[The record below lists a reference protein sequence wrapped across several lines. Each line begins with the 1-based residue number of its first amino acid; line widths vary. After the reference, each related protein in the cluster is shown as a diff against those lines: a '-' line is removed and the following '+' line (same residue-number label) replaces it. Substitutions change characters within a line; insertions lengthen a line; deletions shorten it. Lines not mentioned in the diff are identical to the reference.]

1 MARSANLAEWKIKG
15 AVEDIEQKSAQEQE
29 QAVLDKA
36 VEEGKIEPEA
46 AGKEVDE
53 VPKINL
59 DELNKEKNAV
69 QERETEEVPVEDAP
83 GNSKEVEQEVQEQTE
98 TKETEEQNSPLELVE
113 DEEKTVE
120 TNQPSVDERAAQVNE
135 QPKPAEPEVVLP
147 ENVEKLVKFME
158 ETGGSVED
166 FVLLNRDLSK
176 YNDGDLLR
184 EYYKQSKPWDPQ
196 EVSEYMEDNFSY
208 DEDDDPREIR
218 SKKRAFKE
226 ELFNAKKFL
235 EGNKEKYYADLKLKK
250 QTDVPQEYKEALEY
264 YNTYQQNAESSK
276 QLTESFLQKT
286 DDVFSQDFKG
296 FDFQVGNNKYR
307 YKVNNVNDTKTQQS
321 DINNFVKQF
330 LGDDGQIKDA
340 KGYHKALFTARN
352 ADKLA
357 EHFYEQGRADALRQS
372 AKEAKNINMDPRQEG
387 VIKTSTGQKF
397 KVVSGD
403 SSSKLK
409 IKLRQ

>member
-1 MARSANLAEWKIKG
+1 
-15 AVEDIEQKSAQEQE
+15 
-29 QAVLDKA
+29 
-36 VEEGKIEPEA
+36 
-46 AGKEVDE
+46 
-53 VPKINL
+53 
-59 DELNKEKNAV
+59 
-69 QERETEEVPVEDAP
+69 VEDAP
-83 GNSKEVEQEVQEQTE
+83 RDSKEVEQEVQEQTE
-98 TKETEEQNSPLELVE
+98 AKETEEQDSPLELVK
-113 DEEKTVE
+113 DEEEAVE
-120 TNQPSVDERAAQVNE
+120 TNQPKVDERAAQVNE

-147 ENVEKLVKFME
+147 ENVDKLVKFME

-184 EYYKQSKPWDPQ
+184 EYYKQSKPWDSQ

-208 DEDDDPREIR
+208 GEDDDPREIR

-250 QTDVPQEYKEALEY
+250 QTDIPQEYQEALEY

-286 DDVFSQDFKG
+286 DNVFSQDFKG

-321 DINNFVKQF
+321 DINNFVKPF

-387 VIKTSTGQKF
+387 VIKTASGQKF

-403 SSSKLK
+403 SSSKLRM
-409 IKLRQ
+409 KLRQ

>member
-1 MARSANLAEWKIKG
+1 MAEWKIKG
-15 AVEDIEQKSAQEQE
+15 AAEDVEQKSAQEQE

-53 VPKINL
+53 IPKINL
-59 DELNKEKNAV
+59 DELNKEKDAV

-83 GNSKEVEQEVQEQTE
+83 GDSKEVEQKVQEQTE
-98 TKETEEQNSPLELVE
+98 AEETKEQDSPLELVE

-120 TNQPSVDERAAQVNE
+120 TNQPSIDERAAQVNE
-135 QPKPAEPEVVLP
+135 PPKPAEPEVVLP
-147 ENVEKLVKFME
+147 ENVDKLVKFME

-184 EYYKQSKPWDPQ
+184 EYYKQSKPWDSQ

-264 YNTYQQNAESSK
+264 YNTYQQNAESNK

-286 DDVFSQDFKG
+286 DNVFNQDFKG
-296 FDFQVGNNKYR
+296 FDFQVGDNKYR

-330 LGDDGQIKDA
+330 LGEDGQIKDA

>member
-1 MARSANLAEWKIKG
+1 MAEWKIKG

-69 QERETEEVPVEDAP
+69 QERETKEVPVEDAP
-83 GNSKEVEQEVQEQTE
+83 GDSKEVEQEVQEQTE

-120 TNQPSVDERAAQVNE
+120 TNQPSVDERAAQVNK
-135 QPKPAEPEVVLP
+135 QPKAAEPEVVLP

-184 EYYKQSKPWDPQ
+184 EYYKQSKPWDSQ

-286 DDVFSQDFKG
+286 DNVFSQDFKG

>member
-1 MARSANLAEWKIKG
+1 MAEWKIKG
-15 AVEDIEQKSAQEQE
+15 AAEDVEQKSAQEQE

-46 AGKEVDE
+46 AGKEADE

-59 DELNKEKNAV
+59 DELNKKEDTT
-69 QERETEEVPVEDAP
+69 QEQEAEEVPVEDVP
-83 GNSKEVEQEVQEQTE
+83 KENKEAEQKPQKQAEAE
-98 TKETEEQNSPLELVE
+98 ETEKQDSPLELIK
-113 DEEKTVE
+113 DEEEVVE
-120 TNQPSVDERAAQVNE
+120 ADRPKVDERAAKVNE

-147 ENVEKLVKFME
+147 ENVDKLVKFME

-184 EYYKQSKPWDPQ
+184 EYYKQSKPWDTQ
-196 EVSEYMEDNFSY
+196 EISEYMEDNFSY
-208 DEDDDPREIR
+208 NEEEDEPREIR
-218 SKKRAFKE
+218 AKKRAFKE

-250 QTDVPQEYKEALEY
+250 QTDIPQEYQEALEY

-286 DDVFSQDFKG
+286 DSVFSQDFKG
-296 FDFQVGNNKYR
+296 FDFQVGDNKYR
-307 YKVNNVNDTKTQQS
+307 YKVNNINDTKTQQS

-330 LGDDGQIKDA
+330 LGDDGQINDA

-387 VIKTSTGQKF
+387 VIKTASGQKF

-403 SSSKLK
+403 SSSKLRM
-409 IKLRQ
+409 KLRQ

>member
-1 MARSANLAEWKIKG
+1 MAEWKIKG
-15 AVEDIEQKSAQEQE
+15 AAEDVEQKSAQEQE

-46 AGKEVDE
+46 AGKEADE

-59 DELNKEKNAV
+59 DELNKKEDTT
-69 QERETEEVPVEDAP
+69 QEQEAEEVPVEDVP
-83 GNSKEVEQEVQEQTE
+83 KENKEAEQKPQKQAEAE
-98 TKETEEQNSPLELVE
+98 ETEKQDSPLELIK
-113 DEEKTVE
+113 DEEEVVE
-120 TNQPSVDERAAQVNE
+120 ADQPKVDERAAKVNE

-147 ENVEKLVKFME
+147 ENVDKLVKFME

-184 EYYKQSKPWDPQ
+184 EYYKQSKPWDTQ
-196 EVSEYMEDNFSY
+196 EISEYMEDNFSY
-208 DEDDDPREIR
+208 SEEEDDPREIR

-250 QTDVPQEYKEALEY
+250 QTDIPQEYQEALEY

-286 DDVFSQDFKG
+286 DSVFSQDFKG
-296 FDFQVGNNKYR
+296 FDFQVGDNKYR
-307 YKVNNVNDTKTQQS
+307 YKVNNINDTKTQQS

-330 LGDDGQIKDA
+330 LGDDGQINDA

-387 VIKTSTGQKF
+387 VIKTASGQKF

-403 SSSKLK
+403 SSSKLRM
-409 IKLRQ
+409 KLRQ

>member
-1 MARSANLAEWKIKG
+1 MAEWKIKG
-15 AVEDIEQKSAQEQE
+15 AAEDVEQKSAQEQE

-46 AGKEVDE
+46 AGKEADE

-59 DELNKEKNAV
+59 DELNKKEDTT
-69 QERETEEVPVEDAP
+69 QEQEAEEVPVEDVP
-83 GNSKEVEQEVQEQTE
+83 KENKEAEQKPQKQAEAE
-98 TKETEEQNSPLELVE
+98 ETEKQDSPLELIK
-113 DEEKTVE
+113 DEEEVVE
-120 TNQPSVDERAAQVNE
+120 ADQPKVDERAAKVNE

-147 ENVEKLVKFME
+147 ENVDKLVKFME

-184 EYYKQSKPWDPQ
+184 EYYKQSKPWDTQ
-196 EVSEYMEDNFSY
+196 EISEYMEDNFSY
-208 DEDDDPREIR
+208 NEEEDEPREIR
-218 SKKRAFKE
+218 AKKRAFKE

-250 QTDVPQEYKEALEY
+250 QTDIPQEYQEALEY

-286 DDVFSQDFKG
+286 DGVFGQDFKG

-307 YKVNNVNDTKTQQS
+307 YKVNNVNDTKVQQS

-330 LGDDGQIKDA
+330 LGDDGQINDA

-387 VIKTSTGQKF
+387 VIKTASGQKF

-403 SSSKLK
+403 SSSKLRM
-409 IKLRQ
+409 KLRQ

>member
-1 MARSANLAEWKIKG
+1 MAEWKIKG

-83 GNSKEVEQEVQEQTE
+83 GDSKEVEQEVQEQTE
-98 TKETEEQNSPLELVE
+98 TKEAEEQDSPLELVE

-184 EYYKQSKPWDPQ
+184 EYYKQSKPWDSQ

-250 QTDVPQEYKEALEY
+250 QTDIPQEYKEALEY
-264 YNTYQQNAESSK
+264 YNTYQQNAESNK

>member
-1 MARSANLAEWKIKG
+1 MAEWKIKG

-69 QERETEEVPVEDAP
+69 QERETKEVPVEDAP
-83 GNSKEVEQEVQEQTE
+83 GDSKEVEQEVQEQTE

-120 TNQPSVDERAAQVNE
+120 TNQPSVDERAAQVNK
-135 QPKPAEPEVVLP
+135 QPKAAEPEVVLP

-184 EYYKQSKPWDPQ
+184 EYYKQSKPWDSQ

-286 DDVFSQDFKG
+286 DNVFSQDFKG

-372 AKEAKNINMDPRQEG
+372 AKDAKNINMDPRQEG

>member
-1 MARSANLAEWKIKG
+1 MAEWKIKG

-59 DELNKEKNAV
+59 DELNKEKDAV

-83 GNSKEVEQEVQEQTE
+83 GDSKEVGQEVQEQAE
-98 TKETEEQNSPLELVE
+98 TKETEEQDSPLELVE

-135 QPKPAEPEVVLP
+135 QPKAAEPEVVLP

-184 EYYKQSKPWDPQ
+184 EYYKQSKPWDSQ

-250 QTDVPQEYKEALEY
+250 QTDIPQEYKEALEY
-264 YNTYQQNAESSK
+264 YNTYQQNAESNK

-286 DDVFSQDFKG
+286 EDVFSQDFKG

-330 LGDDGQIKDA
+330 LGEDGQIKDA

>member
-1 MARSANLAEWKIKG
+1 MAEWKIKG

-46 AGKEVDE
+46 AGKEVDK

-59 DELNKEKNAV
+59 DELNKEKDAV
-69 QERETEEVPVEDAP
+69 QERETEEVPVENAP
-83 GNSKEVEQEVQEQTE
+83 GDSKEVEQEVQEQTE
-98 TKETEEQNSPLELVE
+98 TKEAEKQDSPLELVE

-135 QPKPAEPEVVLP
+135 QPKAAEPEVVLP

-184 EYYKQSKPWDPQ
+184 EYYKQSKPWDSQ

-286 DDVFSQDFKG
+286 DNVFNQDFKG